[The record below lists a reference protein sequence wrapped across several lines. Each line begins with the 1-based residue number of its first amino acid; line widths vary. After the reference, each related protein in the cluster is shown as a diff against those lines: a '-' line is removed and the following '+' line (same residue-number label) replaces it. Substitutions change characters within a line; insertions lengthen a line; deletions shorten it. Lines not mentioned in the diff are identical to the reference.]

1 MLAVEGSQALLWKPW
16 TADLGALL
24 GHCQKRPGPC
34 DGQALTDVENARKEQ
49 DMIRFSLVAAGLLM
63 AALVLTGP
71 VSGAPKVVK
80 GSVGPGFTIS
90 LTSGGKKVTSLKAGV
105 PYKFQ
110 ISDRSSSHDF
120 HLSGP
125 GVNKVITSVSFTGMK
140 SVTLKLKRG
149 TYRYVCDPHSSV
161 MRGSFRVR

>member
-1 MLAVEGSQALLWKPW
+1 
-16 TADLGALL
+16 
-24 GHCQKRPGPC
+24 
-34 DGQALTDVENARKEQ
+34 
-49 DMIRFSLVAAGLLM
+49 MIRFSLVAVGILM

-71 VSGAPKVVK
+71 VSGAPKVIK

-110 ISDRSSSHDF
+110 ISDKSSSHDF

-125 GVNKVITSVSFTGMK
+125 GVNKVITSVPFTGMK

-149 TYRYVCDPHSSV
+149 MYRYVCDPHSSV
-161 MRGSFRVR
+161 MKGSFRVS